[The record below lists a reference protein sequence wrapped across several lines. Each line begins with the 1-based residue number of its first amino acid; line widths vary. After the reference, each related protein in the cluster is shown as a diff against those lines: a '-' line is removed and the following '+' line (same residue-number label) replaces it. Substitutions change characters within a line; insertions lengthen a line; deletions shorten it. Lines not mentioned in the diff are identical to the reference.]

1 LNNKKRRNNK
11 GLTRKRKRKDLE
23 NSNLKAEDKKKKK
36 RMKDTFLSKNVKRWR
51 SLDKCKFKKQS
62 KKKLF

>member
-11 GLTRKRKRKDLE
+11 GLTRKRKRKDSE
-23 NSNLKAEDKKKKK
+23 NSNLKAEDKKK